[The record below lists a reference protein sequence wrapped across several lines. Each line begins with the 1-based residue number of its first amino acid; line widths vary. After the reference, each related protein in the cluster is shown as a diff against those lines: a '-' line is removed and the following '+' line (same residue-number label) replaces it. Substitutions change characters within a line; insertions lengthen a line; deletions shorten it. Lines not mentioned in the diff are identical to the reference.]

1 MNARPNLRAKT
12 RRNYRDA
19 LRLVEDWL
27 DRPLGEITRE
37 MVEARHRR
45 IAEDIR
51 RTRGTAGGA
60 SANAA
65 MRTVSTLWNFAADRD
80 ADLPANPVRLRRQWF
95 AEPRRERTV
104 TVAEL
109 PRFYAAVQGL
119 SNDVGRDFL
128 SLLLFTGLR
137 RSEAAS
143 LTWDNIDLSAR
154 TLKAPS
160 YQTKSGRTLT
170 LPLSNPVFDM
180 LAARRALGRTA
191 YVFPSAS

>member
-1 MNARPNLRAKT
+1 
-12 RRNYRDA
+12 
-19 LRLVEDWL
+19 
-27 DRPLGEITRE
+27 
-37 MVEARHRR
+37 
-45 IAEDIR
+45 
-51 RTRGTAGGA
+51 
-60 SANAA
+60 

-191 YVFPSAS
+191 YVFPSASRSGHIEDPKSFFAAVARESGVRVSAHDLRRVYATLAESCDVGGYVLKALLNHSTART